1 MIKNNVF
8 ENITSHLCL
17 PGGCKNCAGQPP
29 RALHSDDGM
38 SGWTVVDNTFVNCTK
53 VHNAYSS
60 RDITFVNNRIAH
72 IHLSEV
78 NRNQHSATQL
88 DVMPNDCSHPSS
100 TQYRFL
106 HRVPYNST
114 PYTKYPHLANILSD
128 DPCTVRVPPPC
139 IYQYRVFYSV
149 RIRTTCLTSSYIFLS
164 D

>member
-128 DPCTVRVPPPC
+128 DPCTVRVPPPAYTNTVYF
-139 IYQYRVFYSV
+139 IAYGFALRV
-149 RIRTTCLTSSYIFLS
+149 
-164 D
+164 